1 MWIRKKLQT
10 RPQWYWTGYIQHV
23 IYDQLQCS
31 CYILSLNTKVQTIVI
46 GAARCDNAIVSGS
59 ENSHKPDHSNVG
71 PYICCAMHIANQ
83 CSNGDWPSVRVQCQ
97 AGGWVGTRVDP
108 FYCSSLI
115 KWAYDHTVFLEQ
127 QDVISLATSNLGD
140 FRKGYVAHCTQPL
153 ECSASRAVRR
163 AQESANSIVPL

>member
-1 MWIRKKLQT
+1 MCIRKKLQT

-31 CYILSLNTKVQTIVI
+31 CYILSLNTRVQTIVI
-46 GAARCDNAIVSGS
+46 GSGRCDNAIVSGS

-83 CSNGDWPSVRVQCQ
+83 CSNGDWPSVRVQCP
-97 AGGWVGTRVDP
+97 AGGCTQESTHYTVP
-108 FYCSSLI
+108 LSLNELMI
-115 KWAYDHTVFLEQ
+115 IQFSWSNKMWLALQLPTW
-127 QDVISLATSNLGD
+127 ATSG
-140 FRKGYVAHCTQPL
+140 KGGYVAHCTQPS
-153 ECSASRAVRR
+153 ECNSSGR